1 MRPADFMQLF
11 SDPMG
16 FCMCSLYVAVPL
28 IIIGFLRD
36 LLGSPIST
44 VM

>member
-16 FCMCSLYVAVPL
+16 FCMCNLVIIVPL
-28 IIIGFLRD
+28 VVFG
-36 LLGSPIST
+36 LLKDWSGKGGE
-44 VM
+44 

>member
-16 FCMCSLYVAVPL
+16 FCMCNLAIIVPL
-28 IIIGFLRD
+28 IVIGVLKDR
-36 LLGSPIST
+36 LGKKG
-44 VM
+44 